1 MNKEGIIKAL
11 AIVMIVLPLLTI
23 SQENQAAY
31 ASKPSAYVEVMAPDL
46 NVRTS
51 PDISAKT
58 MGLVHQGETFKV
70 IQTKNRWEQI
80 QLSNSQIGWVYEDY
94 IQRITPDNIKEATV
108 EAIQL
113 NVREAPS
120 LTSTIV
126 GNLKLGTKIR
136 IFEEE
141 AKWVKMVST
150 SGVQGWVYQ
159 YYLTKGESDSL
170 KTQSAASP
178 SSYEQTSS
186 SFPSDGNT
194 QDQAVQTEKMPN
206 RKEPLKGKTIVLDP
220 GHGGVD
226 SGTTSITGT
235 HEKALTLSIAKVVE
249 QKLKNTGAHVLMTR
263 PDDTYISLEQ
273 RANLSNQNH
282 ADAFISFHYNWSNDP
297 SAKGLT
303 DFYYQKSK
311 DDSLAENILNEVAK
325 QTKLNNAGSRFDDL
339 SVLRNNSQP
348 STLIELGFLSNKQDD
363 AVVEHSDYLEN
374 VAQGVYLGLLEYFA
388 MKP

>member
-141 AKWVKMVST
+141 AKWVKMVSP

>member
-1 MNKEGIIKAL
+1 MNKAGIIKAL
-11 AIVMIVLPLLTI
+11 AIVMIALPLLTI

-120 LTSTIV
+120 LTSPIV

-141 AKWVKMVST
+141 AKWVKMVSP

-186 SFPSDGNT
+186 SFPSDENT

-297 SAKGLT
+297 SVKGLT